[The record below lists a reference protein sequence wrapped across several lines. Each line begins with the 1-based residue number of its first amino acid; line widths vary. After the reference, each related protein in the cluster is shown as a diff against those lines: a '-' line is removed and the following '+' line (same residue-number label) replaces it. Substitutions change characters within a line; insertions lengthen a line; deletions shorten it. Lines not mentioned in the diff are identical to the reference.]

1 MSELRMIHLLNRRGV
16 GAAPPPYSSCSNRQ
30 FLPCASHASA
40 FGTGMPMGLPARIL
54 SPIGSTILQGAP
66 MPHAIRPSPEERK
79 QTAVTDEDAFFWMTP
94 SFG

>member
-1 MSELRMIHLLNRRGV
+1 
-16 GAAPPPYSSCSNRQ
+16 
-30 FLPCASHASA
+30 
-40 FGTGMPMGLPARIL
+40 MGLPARIL

-94 SFG
+94 SFWCGVSVGLAQEMWVGGERARVGDGQGMGYR